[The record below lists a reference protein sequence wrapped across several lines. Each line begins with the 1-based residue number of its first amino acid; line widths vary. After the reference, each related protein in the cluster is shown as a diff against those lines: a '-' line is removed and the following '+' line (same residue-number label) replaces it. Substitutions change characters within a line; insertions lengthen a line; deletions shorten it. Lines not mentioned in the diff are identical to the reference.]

1 MDLTPDL
8 LAGVFSH
15 LSLQD
20 SYRLS
25 QVTQATALGFQ
36 DHLRQRGYTRAQVA
50 RMRRA
55 WTAWVSLRKPPIK
68 PIINSWTKRPM
79 DPEAPILLF

>member
-1 MDLTPDL
+1 MDLTADL
-8 LAGVFSH
+8 LDGVFSH

-25 QVTQATALGFQ
+25 QVTKASALGFKGY
-36 DHLRQRGYTRAQVA
+36 LKQRGYTRTQVA

-55 WTAWVSLRKPPIK
+55 WTAWVSLPKHSPK
-68 PIINSWTKRPM
+68 QIINSWTKRPM